1 MNWAHVQINFMK
13 NERVPIY
20 NTVFGDEKRNTFLNL
35 DVMLNAKKE
44 QWMCLFAFSERSIEE
59 QKLKRICHQFNNW
72 TLSNGEF
79 VIWFE

>member
-1 MNWAHVQINFMK
+1 MK

-44 QWMCLFAFSERSIEE
+44 Q
-59 QKLKRICHQFNNW
+59 
-72 TLSNGEF
+72 
-79 VIWFE
+79 